1 MTDGFLVIDKPGGI
15 TSHDVVAKIRKRF
28 KTKRVGHA
36 GTLDPMATGVL
47 VVGIG
52 NATKLLQYI
61 VEGRKSYDATISFGS
76 STHTDDK
83 EGDVIST
90 ASAQEIDSLSDEA
103 IQRVLNSFVGKIMQ
117 RPSSVSAIKV
127 DGVTAHER
135 VRRGEKVELPA
146 REVEV
151 FSLTIYR
158 INRSTGSL
166 SVDIGVD
173 CSAGTYIRAI
183 ARDAGDALN
192 IGGHLTSLRR
202 TIVEPFTLKDSGN
215 IESAELITT
224 ASGISR
230 VMPTRIITSDEMKEL
245 GFGRQLP
252 LNSSEGL
259 VAAIT
264 SAGEFAALLINKEL
278 MGKNGASPIY
288 VALKEGV
295 VQE

>member
-103 IQRVLNSFVGKIMQ
+103 IQEVLNSFIGKIMQ

-151 FSLTIYR
+151 FSMTIYR
-158 INRSTGSL
+158 INRSAGSL

-183 ARDAGDALN
+183 ARDAGVALKV
-192 IGGHLTSLRR
+192 GGHLTSLRR

-224 ASGISR
+224 AWGISR
-230 VMPTRIITSDEMKEL
+230 VMPTRIITPDEMKEL
-245 GFGRQLP
+245 GFGRQIP
-252 LNSSEGL
+252 LNSTEGL

-278 MGKNGASPIY
+278 MGKSGASPIY
-288 VALKEGV
+288 VALKDGA

>member
-278 MGKNGASPIY
+278 MGKSGASPIY

>member
-47 VVGIG
+47 VIGIG

-146 REVEV
+146 REVEI

-158 INRSTGSL
+158 INRSAGSL

-183 ARDAGDALN
+183 ARDAGDALTV
-192 IGGHLTSLRR
+192 GGHLTSLRR

-215 IESAELITT
+215 MESAELITT

-230 VMPTRIITSDEMKEL
+230 VMPTRIITSDEMKAL

-278 MGKNGASPIY
+278 MGKSGASPIY
-288 VALKEGV
+288 VALKEGA

>member
-103 IQRVLNSFVGKIMQ
+103 IQRVLNSLVGKIMQ

-135 VRRGEKVELPA
+135 IRRGEKVELPA
-146 REVEV
+146 REVEI

-158 INRSTGSL
+158 INRSAGSL

-192 IGGHLTSLRR
+192 VGGHLTNLRR

-278 MGKNGASPIY
+278 MGKSGASPIY
-288 VALKEGV
+288 VALKEGA